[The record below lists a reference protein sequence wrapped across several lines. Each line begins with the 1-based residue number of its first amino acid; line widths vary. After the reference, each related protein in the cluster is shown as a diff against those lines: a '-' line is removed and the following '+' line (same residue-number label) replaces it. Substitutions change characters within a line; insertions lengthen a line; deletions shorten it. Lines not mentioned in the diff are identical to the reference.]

1 MFRRFSNS
9 WELVK
14 ASADVLRADKELVVF
29 PIVSAVL
36 VLIVTVSFIVPLAL
50 VGNSEGGEGMTI
62 AAYVVG
68 FLFYLCS
75 YFVVFFCNSALV
87 GAALIRLRGGDP
99 TVSDGF
105 RIALEHIGAI
115 FGYALVAATVGMIL
129 RALQE
134 RAGFL
139 GRLVVALIGAAWN
152 IATFLVVPILVTEKI
167 GPVEAVKRSAQ
178 LLKRTW
184 GEQVIG
190 NAGVGFVFG
199 FITFGVVL
207 VSIPLIMLAMASQSM
222 PLIVA
227 VIGLVVLTV
236 VLLAVVNAALSGIYT
251 AAVYRYAAE
260 GDVGHTFDPEMVKG
274 AFRPKS

>member
-1 MFRRFSNS
+1 MFKRFSNS

-36 VLIVTVSFIVPLAL
+36 VLIVTASFIVPLAL
-50 VGNSEGGEGMTI
+50 VGDGSDGADGPL
-62 AAYVVG
+62 AYVVG

-99 TVSDGF
+99 TVADGF
-105 RIALEHIGAI
+105 RIALGKIGPI
-115 FGYALVAATVGMIL
+115 FGYALIAATVGMIL

-139 GRLVVALIGAAWN
+139 GRIVVALVGAAWN
-152 IATFLVVPILVTEKI
+152 IASFLVVPILVTEEI
-167 GPVEAVKRSAQ
+167 GPIEAVKRSVA
-178 LLKRTW
+178 LLRKTW

-190 NAGVGFVFG
+190 NAGVSLVFG
-199 FITFGVVL
+199 FISFGVVL
-207 VSIPLIMLAMASQSM
+207 LSIPLIILAVASQSM
-222 PLIVA
+222 PVMVIA
-227 VIGLVVLTV
+227 IGLVVITLT
-236 VLLAVVNAALSGIYT
+236 LLAVINAALSGIYT

-260 GDVGHTFDPEMVKG
+260 GDVGHTFNPEFVKG
-274 AFRPKS
+274 AFRPK

>member
-50 VGNSEGGEGMTI
+50 VGSSEGGEGMSI

-99 TVSDGF
+99 TVADGF
-105 RIALEHIGAI
+105 RIALEHIGSI

-139 GRLVVALIGAAWN
+139 GRLVISLIGAAWN

-167 GPVEAVKRSAQ
+167 GPVEAVKRSVE

-199 FITFGVVL
+199 FITFGVIL
-207 VSIPLIMLAMASQSM
+207 ISIPLILLAMASQSM

-260 GDVGHTFDPEMVKG
+260 GDVGHTFDPAMVKG
-274 AFRPKS
+274 AFRPRS

>member
-1 MFRRFSNS
+1 MFKRFSNS

-14 ASADVLRADKELVVF
+14 ASADVLKADKELLVF
-29 PIVSAVL
+29 PIVSAAL
-36 VLIVTVSFIVPLAL
+36 VLIVTVSFIVPMAL
-50 VGNSEGGEGMTI
+50 VAPDTGDGAS
-62 AAYVVG
+62 ALAYVLG

-99 TVSDGF
+99 TVKDGF
-105 RIALEHIGAI
+105 RIAMEHIGPI
-115 FGYALVAATVGMIL
+115 FGYALIGATVGIIL
-129 RALQE
+129 KALEE

-139 GRLVVALIGAAWN
+139 GKIVVSLIGAAWN

-167 GPVEAVKRSAQ
+167 GPTQAVRRSVE
-178 LLKRTW
+178 LLKKTW

-199 FITFGVVL
+199 FITFGVIL
-207 VSIPLIMLAMASQSM
+207 VSIPLILLAVASQSM

-227 VIGLVVLTV
+227 VIGLVVFTI
-236 VLLAVVNAALSGIYT
+236 VLLAVINAALTGIYT
-251 AAVYRYAAE
+251 AAVYRFAAE
-260 GDVGHTFDPEMVKG
+260 GDVGHTFNPEMVKG
-274 AFRPKS
+274 AFRPK

>member
-1 MFRRFSNS
+1 MFKRFSNS

-36 VLIVTVSFIVPLAL
+36 VLIVTVSFVVPLAL
-50 VGNSEGGEGMTI
+50 VGSDSGDAMT
-62 AAYVVG
+62 AASYVLG

-75 YFVVFFCNSALV
+75 YFVIFFCNSALV

-99 TVSDGF
+99 TVKDGF
-105 RIALEHIGAI
+105 RIALEHIGPI
-115 FGYALVAATVGMIL
+115 FGYALVSATVGMIL

-139 GRLVVALIGAAWN
+139 GRIVISLIGAAWN

-167 GPVEAVKRSAQ
+167 GPIEAVKRSVE

-190 NAGVGFVFG
+190 NAGVGLVFG
-199 FITFGVVL
+199 FITFGVIL
-207 VSIPLIMLAMASQSM
+207 VSIPLIVLAAASQSTGL
-222 PLIVA
+222 LIA
-227 VIGLVVLTV
+227 VIALVVLTV
-236 VLLAVVNAALSGIYT
+236 VLLAVINAALSGIYT

-260 GDVGHTFDPEMVKG
+260 GDVGHTFNPEMVKG
-274 AFRPKS
+274 AFRPK